1 MKNLKVFTAATW
13 IVNLITLVIMLFANE
28 SMMVWAMAGLEWLLT
43 LIIGIFSGV
52 VLLIMSIF
60 VKK

>member
-28 SMMVWAMAGLEWLLT
+28 SMMVWAMA
-43 LIIGIFSGV
+43 
-52 VLLIMSIF
+52 
-60 VKK
+60 